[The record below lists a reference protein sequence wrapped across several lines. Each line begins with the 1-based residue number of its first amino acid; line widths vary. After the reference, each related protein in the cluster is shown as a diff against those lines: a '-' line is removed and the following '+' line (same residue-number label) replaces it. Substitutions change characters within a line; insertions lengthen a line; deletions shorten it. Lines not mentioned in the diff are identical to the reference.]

1 MEQPIITIVGSIN
14 MDMIIVSD
22 KFPSKGETVIGQEYH
37 TKPGGKGAN
46 QAIAVARLGAQ
57 VHMIGMV
64 GDDQFGKELLSVFER
79 EKVSIDSVHS
89 TNQANTGTGTII
101 LSDNDNRIIVVQ
113 GANRELKSKHIIKYK
128 EKILKSDL
136 VLIQFEI
143 PLEVIQFTIN
153 LCYENDIPI
162 IINPAPARELPHE
175 YWLKATYITPNE
187 TEELQL
193 FNGQEQKAQLRDKL
207 IVTKGENGVFYW
219 DNQLIHVP
227 AYEVVPV
234 DTTGAGDTFNGAL
247 AVAIAEEKDLIEA
260 VKFANA
266 AAALSILKVGAQEG
280 MPVRVEVEEFMEK
293 WEEG

>member
-22 KFPSKGETVIGQEYH
+22 KFHSKGETVIGQEYH

-153 LCYENDIPI
+153 L
-162 IINPAPARELPHE
+162 
-175 YWLKATYITPNE
+175 
-187 TEELQL
+187 
-193 FNGQEQKAQLRDKL
+193 
-207 IVTKGENGVFYW
+207 
-219 DNQLIHVP
+219 
-227 AYEVVPV
+227 
-234 DTTGAGDTFNGAL
+234 
-247 AVAIAEEKDLIEA
+247 
-260 VKFANA
+260 
-266 AAALSILKVGAQEG
+266 
-280 MPVRVEVEEFMEK
+280 
-293 WEEG
+293 